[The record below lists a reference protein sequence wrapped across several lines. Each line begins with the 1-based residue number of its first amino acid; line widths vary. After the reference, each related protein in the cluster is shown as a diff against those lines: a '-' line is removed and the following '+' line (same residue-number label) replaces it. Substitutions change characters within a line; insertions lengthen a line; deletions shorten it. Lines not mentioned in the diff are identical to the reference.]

1 MRIEPCSV
9 NLFFKENCS
18 KVTVW
23 LGCEQRGAIFVNYC
37 LLCVFPHPTAILLSY
52 RMKFEFNNSGGKLIY
67 EVLAYSDELSNSDVA
82 NPEHFLTAYQNQ
94 QAPQ

>member
-1 MRIEPCSV
+1 DVAGRIMRIEPCSV

-37 LLCVFPHPTAILLSY
+37 LLCVFSHPTAILLSY
-52 RMKFEFNNSGGKLIY
+52 RMKFGI
-67 EVLAYSDELSNSDVA
+67 
-82 NPEHFLTAYQNQ
+82 
-94 QAPQ
+94 